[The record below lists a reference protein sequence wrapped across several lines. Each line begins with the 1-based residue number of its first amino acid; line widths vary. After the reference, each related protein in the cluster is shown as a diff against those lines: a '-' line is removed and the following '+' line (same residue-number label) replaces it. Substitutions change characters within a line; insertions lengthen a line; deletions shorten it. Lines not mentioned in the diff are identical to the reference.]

1 MTVSILAIISNLILF
16 ILASV
21 TLCCTKRNPK
31 VEVIIHSI
39 NVLTEL
45 VRQIKSHFIQAT
57 PASQQTYALHGSG
70 HPIYFQSQPVQLSKQ
85 QQPGIF
91 QVAYV
96 GQQHQPALLQQIPA
110 AAVSA
115 PLDPKQQPSG
125 KSEKKRRQ
133 RKLQLQPYIRL
144 EHIFTQCNIICMF
157 INKTIFV

>member
-1 MTVSILAIISNLILF
+1 MF

-31 VEVIIHSI
+31 AEVIIHSI
-39 NVLTEL
+39 NVLTAL

-70 HPIYFQSQPVQLSKQ
+70 QPIYFQSQPVQLSKQ

-96 GQQHQPALLQQIPA
+96 GQHQPALLQQIPA

-125 KSEKKRRQ
+125 KSEKK
-133 RKLQLQPYIRL
+133 K
-144 EHIFTQCNIICMF
+144 ETK
-157 INKTIFV
+157 KTTIATLH